1 MRLPQP
7 LVVLPPR
14 EPLVVILVAERDL
27 RHLRGRRTVQS
38 ARRVWRDV
46 FPPVKRSLVAVCL
59 HPSWT
64 SRIEGLE
71 TSSSVSSS
79 RRLIGT
85 ELTTPLLVGST
96 FLSELLAAG
105 PSGPLRRGTANNSS
119 LRLRDSSTIAGKRVI
134 QVTSNAERHVK
145 LSSERDRAYRLLITL
160 GHVSENCHLRLK
172 AS

>member
-1 MRLPQP
+1 VRLLQR

-14 EPLVVILVAERDL
+14 ELHVVILVAEKDFRQ
-27 RHLRGRRTVQS
+27 LRGRSTVHS
-38 ARRVWRDV
+38 ARRIWRDV

-85 ELTTPLLVGST
+85 ELATPLLVGST
-96 FLSELLAAG
+96 FLSELFAAG
-105 PSGPLRRGTANNSS
+105 APGPLRRVTTNNSS
-119 LRLRDSSTIAGKRVI
+119 LRLRDSSTVSGK
-134 QVTSNAERHVK
+134 
-145 LSSERDRAYRLLITL
+145 
-160 GHVSENCHLRLK
+160 
-172 AS
+172 